1 MTDRERDRNAARQLA
16 ILRHARE
23 ITGNVSRTC
32 RYYGITRQAYY
43 TWLRRY
49 EELGLEGLRDR
60 SRRPHVSP
68 ECHQDRGGRQDRL
81 PPPELPLRPPQDRHV
96 PEALP
101 RWRDQPVRGVAD
113 PE

>member
-1 MTDRERDRNAARQLA
+1 MIDRERDRNAARRLA

-23 ITGNVSRTC
+23 VTGNVSRTC

-68 ECHQDRGGRQDRL
+68 NATGAEVVGKIVYLRQSYHFGPRLCRRGSPDISPGYSHA
-81 PPPELPLRPPQDRHV
+81 PRH
-96 PEALP
+96 
-101 RWRDQPVRGVAD
+101 GTG
-113 PE
+113 